1 MKTEDNIR
9 MKLLRSGVFA
19 TTDIV
24 EIEVSFSK
32 LAEKKFKN
40 TEHIDELIETQFLE
54 DFEKVI
60 KTGDMWKF
68 NPTCIEL
75 FVEKNKFQYDRE
87 KLLEH
92 IIDLSDFSVD
102 EIDINKNYYKIT
114 CEFDILLINL
124 IAVDPELVEKSNK
137 ITVRTVA
144 GSIEL

>member
-1 MKTEDNIR
+1 MNNP
-9 MKLLRSGVFA
+9 MLRA
-19 TTDIV
+19 I
-24 EIEVSFSK
+24 K

-40 TEHIDELIETQFLE
+40 LGNMDELIETHFLE

-68 NPTCIEL
+68 NPSCIEL

-92 IIDLSDFSVD
+92 ILDLSDWSVD
-102 EIDINKNYYKIT
+102 EIDINKNYYNIT

-124 IAVDPELVEKSNK
+124 IELDPEVVEKSNK